1 MEEFYSFV
9 GKRLAEGKKVVVAT
23 VIDAE
28 GSAPQGGGAQMAI
41 VEEGEET
48 CGTIG
53 GGCIERYVVKASR
66 RVFEDGKTRIEE
78 FNLGDNSWS
87 GIGMSCG
94 GKMKMMMQL
103 IEPKERLIVF
113 GSGWVARAVCQIAK
127 MLEYDVIVLDPF
139 ADTELFPGCE
149 VYTQGIL
156 HKIKEIPITKFDSI
170 LMLTD
175 HRYDYEAL
183 SAVYD
188 SDARFIGMIGSRNRV
203 NSTYKLLAEKG
214 APLEK
219 IFKVYAPIGVDI
231 GAISPAEIA
240 VSIMAEVIQARRGGT
255 LQHLRLSRLLDKP
268 EKTHVTGDA
277 AERGA
282 AEKPEPIA
290 ETPKTQ

>member
-41 VEEGEET
+41 VEKEEET

-183 SAVYD
+183 SAVYE
-188 SDARFIGMIGSRNRV
+188 SEARYIGMIGSRNRV

-214 APLEK
+214 APAEK
-219 IFKVYAPIGVDI
+219 IFKVYAPVGVDI

-255 LQHLRLSRLLDKP
+255 LQHLRLNHLLEKP